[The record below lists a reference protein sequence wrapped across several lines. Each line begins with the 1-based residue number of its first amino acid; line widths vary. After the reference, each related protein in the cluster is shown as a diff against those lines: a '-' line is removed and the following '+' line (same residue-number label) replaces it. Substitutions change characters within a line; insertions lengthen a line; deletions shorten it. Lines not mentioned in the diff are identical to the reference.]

1 MTKGYLIKIVISLMM
16 MLTTV
21 TAQENVDAIEKARQ
35 AKEAADKAA
44 AEAAAVARDDHG
56 HMVPNA
62 DFMRAYFM
70 REEVAPEDG
79 SCPAELALHKRLI
92 DDPFTAVVPT
102 DLFEIAD
109 KDVVHNYQAVLNF
122 RNFLA
127 VTLTLPRIY
136 DLQIVLYILYNLV
149 ERYKH
154 QNL

>member
-1 MTKGYLIKIVISLMM
+1 M
-16 MLTTV
+16 
-21 TAQENVDAIEKARQ
+21 ARN
-35 AKEAADKAA
+35 
-44 AEAAAVARDDHG
+44 DHG

-70 REEVAPEDG
+70 RDEVAPEDG
-79 SCPAELALHKRLI
+79 SCPAELALHERLI

-127 VTLTLPRIY
+127 GHPTLESAFMAMARDMPAKIPPLFSNKLRKSSFAIFLMEKLIQY
-136 DLQIVLYILYNLV
+136 KL
-149 ERYKH
+149 ERLKCCSVIR
-154 QNL
+154 L